1 MIFQTNQDYE
11 ILSMGVLDLKD
22 IRQKIFPQIREILR
36 SLHVP
41 DGGYVLDGEGMSG
54 ELSMNLD
61 GDVWAVYS
69 AERGNRYN
77 YAFFSNVWSA
87 GNFFIWELVRT
98 SKASPNIPHI
108 KFEV

>member
-1 MIFQTNQDYE
+1 ME
-11 ILSMGVLDLKD
+11 LKD

-41 DGGYVLDGEGMSG
+41 DSDYVLDGEGVSG

-61 GDVWAVYS
+61 GTVWAVYS
-69 AERGNRYN
+69 AERGTRYN

-98 SKASPNIPHI
+98 SNVSSNIPYI
-108 KFEV
+108 KFEI